1 MRSLRPLVAL
11 CLALSILAGLGLP
24 GVDAAPGWEPRASM
38 ATGRAGHTATT
49 LADGQVLVVGGDATA
64 PSAERYDPAVD
75 RWVAATPGAIRSYHS
90 ATRLGDG
97 RVLVAGGQG
106 REGSGEATATTEF
119 YLPTTGTW
127 AAGAALGAARYGH
140 TATLLPDGRVFV
152 AGGAPTTRL
161 ADIAAST
168 EIFDPATGRWTTAAP
183 MRVPRLGHTA
193 TLLRDGQILVA
204 GGTQGVTSNSA
215 LAEVYNPATNR
226 WVDAGSL
233 IVPRRGQVAVLLN
246 DGQVLVAGGGN
257 DGGPTATAERYD
269 PVRNTWFAV
278 GAMAVARYGHTL
290 TLLPDGRVLAAGGR
304 TAIAEL
310 YDPATERWAAA
321 PSLAASREAHAAT
334 LLLDGAVLVVG
345 GFGGGGERTAERYR
359 DPSERV
365 RCFAETGFCL
375 RGRFL
380 AYWEGALSES
390 GGLALNG
397 YPLSGEFAQTLE
409 DGKVYTVQYF
419 ERVRLEYHQENA
431 APNDVLL
438 GQFGRRIHPAD
449 PPLPKPSGPTT
460 ADRVYFAETGH
471 TVGGAF
477 FNYWYVN
484 GGLAQFG
491 YPLTEEITE
500 TLEDGKTYKVQ
511 YFERARFELHPEN
524 AAPYDVLLGQ
534 FGRKILSG
542 R

>member
-1 MRSLRPLVAL
+1 MRPLRPLVAL
-11 CLALSILAGLGLP
+11 CLALTLFTNLAVP
-24 GVDAAPGWEPRASM
+24 SASAAPGWEPRASM
-38 ATGRAGHTATT
+38 ATGRAGHTATL

-64 PSAERYDPAVD
+64 PSAERYDPAID
-75 RWVAATPGAIRSYHS
+75 RWVAATSGVIRSYHT

-97 RVLVAGGQG
+97 RVLIAGGQG
-106 REGSGEATATTEF
+106 REGSGEATASTEF
-119 YLPTTGTW
+119 YQPATGTW
-127 AAGAALGAARYGH
+127 AAGPAMAAARYGH

-204 GGTQGVTSNSA
+204 GGTQGVTSNSS

-226 WVDAGSL
+226 WADAGSL
-233 IVPRRGQVAVLLN
+233 IVPRRGHVAVLLG

-257 DGGPTATAERYD
+257 DGGLTATAERYD
-269 PVRNTWFAV
+269 PARNTWFAV

-290 TLLPDGRVLAAGGR
+290 TLLRDGRVLAAGGR
-304 TAIAEL
+304 TATAEL
-310 YDPATERWAAA
+310 YDPATERWSAA
-321 PSLAASREAHAAT
+321 PSMAASREAHAAT
-334 LLLDGAVLVVG
+334 LLLDDTVLVVG

-359 DPSERV
+359 DPDERA

-380 AYWEGALSES
+380 AYWEAH

-397 YPLSGEFAQTLE
+397 LPLGGEFVQVLE
-409 DGKVYTVQYF
+409 DGKSYTVQYF
-419 ERVRLEYHQENA
+419 ERVRLEYHPEKA

-449 PPLPKPSGPTT
+449 PPLPKPGGPTT

-471 TVGGAF
+471 TIGGAF
-477 FNYWYVN
+477 FNYWYTN

-500 TLEDGKTYKVQ
+500 TLEDGKPYTVQ
-511 YFERARFELHPEN
+511 YFERARFELHPAN
-524 AAPYDVLLGQ
+524 AAPYDILLGQ
-534 FGRKILSG
+534 FGRRILSG